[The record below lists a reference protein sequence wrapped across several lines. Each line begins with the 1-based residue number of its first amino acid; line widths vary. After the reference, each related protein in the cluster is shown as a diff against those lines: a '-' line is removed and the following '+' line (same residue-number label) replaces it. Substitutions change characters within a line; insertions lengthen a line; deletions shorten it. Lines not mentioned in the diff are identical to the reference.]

1 LQLDAIRSVTSKR
14 LPRNRTSTFLRA
26 LLALV
31 VIGIPLAGRAHPA
44 AAQFAGGVNASLT
57 PSTSTAAVGQQVN
70 FTYSATPP
78 AVAPP
83 FPSITSVVINY
94 GDGQSDLAGAGL
106 PGQTVA
112 GVATHVYTSPGS
124 YTATLSVTASNGA
137 SGGDTAFVTVGGGS
151 GPIGGVTVSVSALP
165 PTAQVGLPITFAY
178 SATPSSTFPF
188 PTIRS
193 MLISYGDGGAPLPLN
208 PPSGSVTRTYT
219 TPGIY
224 NVLVTATDSN
234 GAQGQGTTTVQVV
247 GGGPIPPI
255 SSPPSNVAIINP
267 PAQAIAG
274 QAVSFNAATA
284 FVNTPGAVIASYTWN
299 YSDGGSDF
307 GQSVTHI
314 FASPGT
320 YSVTLTVTDSTGASA
335 QDFSSILVSSGAPP
349 PAPGVSVTYQSGWNL
364 VAAPTGSTIPSSGPL
379 YTFQNG
385 NTAYQTVQSTQ
396 AGFGYWAFFNSA
408 TTVTIPFTGPQTIT
422 RALQP
427 GQFIMIG
434 NSSSSTATV
443 TGADIVY
450 IFSPATNYTQTTVL
464 QPGQGAWAMSF
475 NGGNVTIAST
485 GR

>member
-1 LQLDAIRSVTSKR
+1 MKTTVSSKQIPR
-14 LPRNRTSTFLRA
+14 KHLPTVLRA

-31 VIGIPLAGRAHPA
+31 VLALPLAGRTLPA
-44 AAQFAGGVNASLT
+44 SAQAGGVNASLT
-57 PSTSTAAVGQQVN
+57 ASTPSAAIGQPVT
-70 FTYSATPP
+70 FTYQASPP

-83 FPSITSVVINY
+83 FPSITSVIVNY
-94 GDGQSDLAGAGL
+94 GDGQSDNAGSGF
-106 PGQTVA
+106 PGQPVQGA
-112 GVATHVYTSPGS
+112 FTHIYVTPGS
-124 YTATLSVTASNGA
+124 YTATLTVTASNGGTGFD
-137 SGGDTAFVTVGGGS
+137 SAFVTVGGGS
-151 GPIGGVTVSVSALP
+151 GPIGGVQVSVNSFPSVA
-165 PTAQVGLPITFAY
+165 AVGQPVSFTY

-188 PTIRS
+188 PSIRS

-208 PPSGSVTRTYT
+208 PPSGSVSYTYRS
-219 TPGIY
+219 PGFY

-234 GAQGQGTTTVQVV
+234 GGQGQATTSVQVA

-255 SSPPSNVAIINP
+255 NNPPSNVAIINP
-267 PAQAIAG
+267 PTQAIAG
-274 QAVSFNAATA
+274 QPVAFNAATA

-307 GQSVTHI
+307 GQSVTHV

-320 YSVTLTVTDSTGASA
+320 YQVTLTVTDSTGASA
-335 QDFSSILVSSGAPP
+335 QDFSSIVVSSGAPP
-349 PAPGVSVTYQSGWNL
+349 PAPGISVTYQSGWNL

-396 AGFGYWAFFNSA
+396 AGFGYWAFFNSP

-450 IFSPATNYTQTTVL
+450 IFSPATNYTQTTTL